1 MPHLKRGAIR
11 DFLAIMGEHNYFK
24 DVNWNKSDFTYTFET
39 GSKIEFFST
48 DQPGKVRGPRRD
60 RLFVNEGN
68 NVPYESFDQLLV
80 RTKEYCWI
88 DYNPTA
94 EFWVYTELLP
104 NRNDLDFITLTYKDN
119 EGLDPRIIADIESH
133 RHNKAWWKV
142 YGEGKLGEVE
152 GRVYTNW
159 QLIDDIPHEAKI
171 VSRGL
176 DFGFSHDECALI
188 AVYKYNGGFIFDE
201 ELYQL
206 NMHNA
211 PLAQFIKNLPFPET
225 TVYADSSEPK
235 SIDELKRNGINILPA
250 QKGPGSIRQ
259 GVDYVQDQRISV
271 TKRSVNLIKEYRNY
285 MWETDKDGLTAK
297 GSAAK
302 PVDIN
307 NHAMDSIRYA
317 LETYSRNI
325 GSNAGVVD
333 ARLIPNNDSSFLVD
347 DEGNIV
353 DYKIDMLEA
362 AKASAE
368 IEQDYRYL

>member
-1 MPHLKRGAIR
+1 
-11 DFLAIMGEHNYFK
+11 
-24 DVNWNKSDFTYTFET
+24 
-39 GSKIEFFST
+39 
-48 DQPGKVRGPRRD
+48 
-60 RLFVNEGN
+60 
-68 NVPYESFDQLLV
+68 
-80 RTKEYCWI
+80 
-88 DYNPTA
+88 
-94 EFWVYTELLP
+94 
-104 NRNDLDFITLTYKDN
+104 
-119 EGLDPRIIADIESH
+119 
-133 RHNKAWWKV
+133 
-142 YGEGKLGEVE
+142 
-152 GRVYTNW
+152 
-159 QLIDDIPHEAKI
+159 
-171 VSRGL
+171 
-176 DFGFSHDECALI
+176 
-188 AVYKYNGGFIFDE
+188 
-201 ELYQL
+201 
-206 NMHNA
+206 MHNA